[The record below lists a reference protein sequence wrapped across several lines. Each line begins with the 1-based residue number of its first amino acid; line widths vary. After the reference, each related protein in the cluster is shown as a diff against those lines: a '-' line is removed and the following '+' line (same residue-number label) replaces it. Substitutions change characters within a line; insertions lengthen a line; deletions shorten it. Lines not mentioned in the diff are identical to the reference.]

1 MTPWASCSRSIS
13 TMDAPPS
20 PSTST
25 AALGSPT
32 PSHAALSATG
42 SPPISPRAV
51 RPDLIERGR
60 RKLEKYQRRSASS
73 LSDHSPTPLAHRS
86 TPRLPGPLPSG
97 DTSAALAAGNMV
109 DGLDLASPEG
119 LSTFLDRI
127 RGLRDACTAMAAE
140 RDQLS
145 AQLAAMRT
153 TVAHRESVI
162 EAMRNE
168 VADARGHVAAV
179 ERDLAAVQTEMADR
193 DAGDMRLEETIGDL
207 KRELAQV
214 ATARDAMA
222 AEVQTLEARLGTALD
237 ELAAATAGAAVKHE
251 VDALRAELENER
263 RHARHQR
270 HELESA
276 LHVARAEA
284 NGLAQDLAAV
294 KSELGVTTAQVA
306 AVEAER
312 DQLQLALQTKADM
325 HHVALSDAEERV
337 AANEHRARVA
347 EERAAAMEAAMA
359 QVRTEHETALAAVRD
374 EHAAALE
381 QLRDVHAATLAVA
394 QEAAAAERAEL
405 QQQLADAQ
413 LAAETAAVSKS
424 LEHEEAVADLQTN
437 LDAARAQ
444 IDDLQHQIVSRDHQ
458 LVELHAEKE
467 NAIDLANQIQ
477 AACDQQLAEQ
487 RSVLEE
493 LEAKANQLAVEVEA
507 ARAAERGLD
516 ATSRSLPVEDPIPDL
531 MAELESVRARLETT
545 GAERDR
551 FETDLAAVTMELNQI
566 KTDLA
571 AVTALASEQEAHVA
585 EAEARAAQA
594 TDLVEQM
601 TQELEQAKANVV
613 EHEHALDAARAAA
626 TDAQLDW
633 QAQIDEAREQCATV
647 AAQVEQLVA
656 ARDAAESDRD
666 TLREQCAQVEHA
678 LEVARQERD
687 AANEKLVHVEAALE
701 DAKQSRDA
709 AQEKLAHVEEA
720 LLAAEHDRDAAR
732 DAIVAAETERDQ
744 TKQELVAV
752 EADRSALRL
761 DLQDLQFAADTAR
774 QDVHSHAVEIEH
786 LQDDLATAQA
796 ARAKAE
802 RTVHELEG
810 ELEGVRTRC
819 AELEHLEKDL
829 EHLHAELDRIQDR
842 TATEHARL
850 VALVDD
856 QAAQIAAA
864 TAERDQL
871 VVELAEVQRHRNE
884 LDGERVNLLED
895 FQVATRDRDDAQRA
909 LNELEAAKQ
918 LAEDRFQVLAGQSNA
933 NLERLEALAKD
944 RDEQARAAAQ
954 LRDLAASVQDQL
966 EDALTKQMAAEAD
979 VAKWQEQVKR
989 VEAQWD
995 QEVAEMRDRE
1005 EQLLDQIEVANQARD
1020 AIRADLVAAQK
1031 ELESTCVLLHQARAE
1046 LEARAEDD
1054 EDGQSEA
1061 SDLREALHAQTEEV
1075 RLLNQELDQTAGQ
1088 LAEWKRTAERAQARG
1103 DRLEQEKQ
1111 KLTNELINLQEQL
1124 QLAAGDADV
1133 ADLHKDLD
1141 LARQE
1146 ASRWKTAADAAA
1158 AERKRAEAEFVEA
1171 MGRVAS
1177 LTAAHDQLADQ
1188 VEQLT
1193 HDRDTAGE
1201 KVTRLEDELSTVRAE
1216 LARGEALREALTRE
1230 VEATAAEVTAKSEQ
1244 LMRAQ
1249 VDVDESTKALA
1260 VKDHDLI
1267 LAQSQLHETRTQ
1279 LAGVQRQLERAKA
1292 MVAAQA
1298 ASESTGPS
1306 KAKLQ
1311 QDLAARD
1318 QQIAELRAQ
1327 YQALVSQFHTITSKS
1342 AQLKQAVTEKI
1353 NELAHRERA
1362 YDHEHAQFVQLERDY
1377 LHQIEGLKQEVEELV
1392 AARTHHEQV
1401 IADQDRALAEMEDEV
1416 RAVRSAAS
1424 AAAAAMSPRGPSTDV
1439 TPTMP
1444 RGGRPRSS
1452 LPAPVV
1458 EDEYPDGRRT
1468 LGSPRMSQRSHYSP
1482 RTPPQHARSP
1492 LTTTTR
1498 LALPGMDGDVSSR
1511 SLDVSALVAAAAAAN
1526 TTRDGD
1532 EPASTGHPADLV
1544 SLTDHQ
1550 RALEQLRD
1558 AVHDRDLLL
1567 MERDTAIEKLRTEL
1581 LCQQFDHE
1589 RARDSLD
1596 AALADVRRQLD
1607 AAQDRIAQLEAA
1619 RVTQAAAAPNVED
1632 DGRSLHHLAQAMLA
1646 LKEQYADRERERD
1659 ELARKIAKERK
1670 YFAKLQA
1677 KWQAEQQQALD
1688 RQSATTRE
1696 VAALETRAKQ
1706 YKARYAKE
1714 ATFRAALVQQKRYLT
1729 AVVVKYKQGY
1739 ALIMVIF

>member
-1 MTPWASCSRSIS
+1 
-13 TMDAPPS
+13 MDAPPS

-32 PSHAALSATG
+32 PSHSALSATG
-42 SPPISPRAV
+42 SPPISPRAM

-86 TPRLPGPLPSG
+86 APRLPGSPPSG
-97 DTSAALAAGNMV
+97 DTSAAALAAGNMV

-145 AQLAAMRT
+145 AQLATMRT

-168 VADARGHVAAV
+168 VNDARSHVAAT
-179 ERDLAAVQTEMADR
+179 ERDLAAVQADAADR
-193 DAGDMRLEETIGDL
+193 DARDMRLEETIGDL
-207 KRELAQV
+207 KRELAEV

-222 AEVQTLEARLGTALD
+222 TEVQTLEARLGTALD
-237 ELAAATAGAAVKHE
+237 ELAAATAGAAVKE
-251 VDALRAELENER
+251 RERAP
-263 RHARHQR
+263 ARTAPSGTNWK
-270 HELESA
+270 SA
-276 LHVARAEA
+276 LHVAHPEA

-312 DQLQLALQTKADM
+312 DQLQLALQTKDDM
-325 HHVALSDAEERV
+325 HYVALSDAEERV

-359 QVRTEHETALAAVRD
+359 QVQTEHETALAAVRD
-374 EHAAALE
+374 ELAAALE

-477 AACDQQLAEQ
+477 VACDQQLAGQ

-507 ARAAERGLD
+507 ARDAAERGSD

-531 MAELESVRARLETT
+531 MAELESVRAQI
-545 GAERDR
+545 GDP
-551 FETDLAAVTMELNQI
+551 LALTAIGSRRTWARPWTMELNQV

-571 AVTALASEQEAHVA
+571 AVTALVSEQEAHVA

-613 EHEHALDAARAAA
+613 EHEHALNAARAAA

-678 LEVARQERD
+678 LEDARQERD
-687 AANEKLVHVEAALE
+687 ATNEKLVHVEAALE

-709 AQEKLAHVEEA
+709 TQDKLAHVEEA

-732 DAIVAAETERDQ
+732 DAIVAAETKLNQ
-744 TKQELVAV
+744 TKQELAAV

-871 VVELAEVQRHRNE
+871 VVELAEVQRHRDE
-884 LDGERVNLLED
+884 MDGERVNLLED
-895 FQVATRDRDDAQRA
+895 LQEATRDRDDAQRA

-918 LAEDRFQVLAGQSNA
+918 LAEDRFQVLSGQSNA

-944 RDEQARAAAQ
+944 RDEQARTAAQ

-979 VAKWQEQVKR
+979 VAKWQEQVKH

-995 QEVAEMRDRE
+995 QEVVEMRDRE

-1031 ELESTCVLLHQARAE
+1031 ELESTRALLHQARAE

-1054 EDGQSEA
+1054 EDGRSEA

-1103 DRLEQEKQ
+1103 DRLEQEKL

-1141 LARQE
+1141 VAREE
-1146 ASRWKTAADAAA
+1146 ASRWKTAADTAA

-1177 LTAAHDQLADQ
+1177 LTAAHDQLTDQ

-1193 HDRDTAGE
+1193 HDRDTAAE

-1292 MVAAQA
+1292 LVAAQA

-1424 AAAAAMSPRGPSTDV
+1424 AAAAASSPRGPPTDV

-1452 LPAPVV
+1452 LPAPMV

-1468 LGSPRMSQRSHYSP
+1468 LGSPRILQRSHYSP

-1492 LTTTTR
+1492 LATTTR
-1498 LALPGMDGDVSSR
+1498 LALPGMDSDVSSR

-1550 RALEQLRD
+1550 RAIEQLRD

-1596 AALADVRRQLD
+1596 AVLAGVRRQLD
-1607 AAQDRIAQLEAA
+1607 AAQDRITQLEAA
-1619 RVTQAAAAPNVED
+1619 RVTQAAAAPNVEED
-1632 DGRSLHHLAQAMLA
+1632 SRSLHHLAQAMLA
-1646 LKEQYADRERERD
+1646 LKEQDARPWVFKVRRESDLEIER
-1659 ELARKIAKERK
+1659 
-1670 YFAKLQA
+1670 
-1677 KWQAEQQQALD
+1677 
-1688 RQSATTRE
+1688 ATIGR
-1696 VAALETRAKQ
+1696 LEAFGQTVQ
-1706 YKARYAKE
+1706 DILV
-1714 ATFRAALVQQKRYLT
+1714 LVQDRFDDC
-1729 AVVVKYKQGY
+1729 AVGW
-1739 ALIMVIF
+1739 